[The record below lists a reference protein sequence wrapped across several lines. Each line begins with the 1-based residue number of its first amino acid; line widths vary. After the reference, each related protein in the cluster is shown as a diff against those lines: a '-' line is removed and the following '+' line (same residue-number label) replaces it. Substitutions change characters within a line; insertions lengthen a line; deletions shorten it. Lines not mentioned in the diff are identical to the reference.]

1 MATEPNNELRSNG
14 EKSVGELVI
23 DISEKTSVLIREEIE
38 LARTEVTEKVTKLVK
53 GGVVGLVAGIFLIG
67 FLAMLMHAIAWLLN
81 DLFFGD
87 TVWLGFLVEAFIWLA
102 IAGAAGLIAYRSIQA
117 GAPPTPDMAI
127 EEAKLA
133 RETFEG
139 TDATLEGT
147 DATFEGSDAT
157 IKGSGA

>member
-1 MATEPNNELRSNG
+1 MATPPKTERPDE
-14 EKSVGELVI
+14 EKTVGELVF
-23 DISEKTSVLIREEIE
+23 DVSEKTSVLIREEIE
-38 LARTEVTEKVTKLVK
+38 LVKAEVSEKVSYLLK
-53 GGVVGLVAGIFLIG
+53 GGAVAIAAGVFLLL

-87 TVWLGFLVEAFIWLA
+87 TIWLGFAVEAFIWLA
-102 IAGAAGLIAYRSIQA
+102 IAGAAGLIAYRAIQR

-139 TDATLEGT
+139 PE
-147 DATFEGSDAT
+147 E
-157 IKGSGA
+157 